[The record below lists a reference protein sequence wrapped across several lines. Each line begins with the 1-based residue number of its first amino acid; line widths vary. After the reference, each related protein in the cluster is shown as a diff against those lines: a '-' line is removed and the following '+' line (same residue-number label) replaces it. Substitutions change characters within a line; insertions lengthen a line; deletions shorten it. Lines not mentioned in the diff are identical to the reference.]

1 MSSLAIADALP
12 ESAAGAPRNRRL
24 LSLDVFRGLTII
36 GMLIVNNPGNAETAF
51 LQTRHSPWNGC
62 TLADLVFPF
71 FLFVVGITTQLS
83 LEARAARG
91 DSDQE
96 IRRQILRRGALLFA
110 IGLLLNWFPFY
121 QYGTIE
127 GHPHPTVLDH
137 FIARLSELRF
147 LGVLQ
152 RIGIAYAAAAFMSWK
167 ASGKRVA
174 LWIQAIL
181 LGYWLLLT
189 LVPVPGQGTIGFY
202 QLNNP
207 GHTLAA
213 WVDRATLDWS
223 RWGLGNH
230 IWQESRVYDPEGLL
244 STIPAIATVLFG
256 VLIARLLASP
266 RPLDERIRQLV
277 AAGAVLTIA
286 GFLWGLAFPINKN
299 LWTSSYVG
307 FTVGVACLT
316 LAAITWLTDVR
327 QWRRWTEPFVA
338 YGINPI
344 TAYVGA
350 ELSAVLFDS
359 TIKLRVA
366 GRLQSLHALSY
377 DGLARWL
384 PPAVASLGYSLAFVA
399 LWYFML
405 RVLHRRGI
413 VLKI

>member
-1 MSSLAIADALP
+1 
-12 ESAAGAPRNRRL
+12 
-24 LSLDVFRGLTII
+24 
-36 GMLIVNNPGNAETAF
+36 MLIVNNPGSSETAF
-51 LQTRHSPWNGC
+51 AQLRHSRWNGC

-71 FLFVVGITTQLS
+71 FLFVVGITTHLS
-83 LEARAARG
+83 LRGRAARG
-91 DSDQE
+91 DSNRE
-96 IRRQILRRGALLFA
+96 IRGRILRRGALLFA
-110 IGLLLNWFPFY
+110 IGVLLNWFPFY
-121 QYGTIE
+121 QYGAID
-127 GHPHPTVLDH
+127 GHPHPTAVDH
-137 FIARLSELRF
+137 LIARLTELRF

-152 RIGIAYAAAAFMSWK
+152 RIGIAYAAAALLSWN

-174 LWIQAIL
+174 FLTQAIL

-189 LVPVPGQGTIGFY
+189 LVPVPGEGTIGLD

-213 WVDRATLDWS
+213 WVDRGTLDWS

-244 STIPAIATVLFG
+244 STIPAIATVLLG
-256 VLIARLLASP
+256 VLIGRLLASS
-266 RPLDERIRQLV
+266 RALEERIRQLF
-277 AAGAVLTIA
+277 AAGAVFTVA
-286 GFLWGLAFPINKN
+286 GLLWGLALPINKN
-299 LWTSSYVG
+299 LWTSSYVA
-307 FTVGVACLT
+307 FTTGVACLT
-316 LAAITWLTDVR
+316 LGAITWLTDVR
-327 QWRRWTEPFVA
+327 QRRRWTEPFVVF
-338 YGINPI
+338 GINPI

-366 GRLQSLHALSY
+366 GRLQSLHQLAY
-377 DGLARWL
+377 DGLASWL

-399 LWYFML
+399 LWYFIM